1 MMAGSLWARQQL
13 PITKKDREI
22 EGELNGKIGEKRLMC
37 LAIPLKIVSI
47 KGKMGIGELGGVK
60 RKVSLI
66 LLDKVKI
73 GEYVLLHAGFAISK
87 IETKEAEE
95 LLQLFREMNEVS
107 S

>member
-1 MMAGSLWARQQL
+1 
-13 PITKKDREI
+13 
-22 EGELNGKIGEKRLMC
+22 MC

-66 LLDKVKI
+66 LLDKVKV
-73 GEYVLLHAGFAISK
+73 GEYVLLHAGFAISR

>member
-1 MMAGSLWARQQL
+1 
-13 PITKKDREI
+13 
-22 EGELNGKIGEKRLMC
+22 MC

-66 LLDKVKI
+66 LLDKVKV